1 MKEKIVREL
10 IDYFINENKEYQNI
24 IIPNTYEEQ
33 RILLRGLINMRLP
46 LSISTE
52 ILNKEDKLL
61 QLELKEKGINDIK
74 DLKEVDKNIYLW
86 LGDITTL
93 KVDLIVNAG
102 NNEGLGCFNPTH
114 HCIDNT
120 IHTFSGIRLRLECN
134 DILKGKKLFNGDI
147 IVCNAYNLPCKKVI
161 TTVGPQR
168 FDDITTQDKEDLEN
182 CYRNSLEY
190 AIKNG
195 YKSIAFPSIA
205 TGLFG
210 YPIREAKKIAF
221 KVVKEY
227 TSNNDIKVI
236 FNVFSEED
244 YNEYS
249 KLFKS

>member
-1 MKEKIVREL
+1 MKKIVKEL
-10 IDYFINENKEYQNI
+10 IDYFVSENKKYQNI
-24 IIPNTYEEQ
+24 VIPNSYEEQ
-33 RILLRGLINMRLP
+33 RNLLRGLINLRKPLP
-46 LSISTE
+46 IPDE
-52 ILNKEDKLL
+52 ILKKEDKLL
-61 QLELKEKGINDIK
+61 QLELKEKGITDIK
-74 DLKEVDKNIYLW
+74 NLKQIDKNIYLW

-102 NNEGLGCFNPTH
+102 NNDGLGCFNPTH

-134 DILKGKKLFNGDI
+134 DILKGKKLSNGNI
-147 IVCNAYNLPCKKVI
+147 IVCNGYNLPCKKII
-161 TTVGPQR
+161 TTVGPQI
-168 FDDITTQDKEDLEN
+168 FNDIKAQDKLDLEN

-210 YPIREAKKIAF
+210 YPIDLAKNIAY

-227 TSNNDIKVI
+227 TSNNDILVI
-236 FNVFSEED
+236 FNVFSKED

>member
-10 IDYFINENKEYQNI
+10 IDYFISENKEYQNI
-24 IIPNTYEEQ
+24 VIPNTYKEQ
-33 RILLRGLINMRLP
+33 RTLLRGLINMRLP
-46 LSISTE
+46 LSIPTE

-61 QLELKEKGINDIK
+61 QLELQEKGITDIK
-74 DLKEVDKNIYLW
+74 DLKEIDKNIYLW

-102 NNEGLGCFNPTH
+102 NNDGLGCFNPTH

-134 DILKGKKLFNGDI
+134 DILKGKKLSNANI
-147 IVCNAYNLPCKKVI
+147 IVCNGYNLPCKKVI
-161 TTVGPQR
+161 TTVGPQI
-168 FDDITTQDKEDLEN
+168 FNDITTQDEEDLEN
-182 CYRNSLEY
+182 CYRNSLQY

-195 YKSIAFPSIA
+195 YKSIAFPSIS

-210 YPIREAKKIAF
+210 YPVCEAKVIAY
-221 KVVKEY
+221 KVVKEF

-236 FNVFSEED
+236 FNVFSKED
-244 YNEYS
+244 YDEYS
-249 KLFKS
+249 KLFKN